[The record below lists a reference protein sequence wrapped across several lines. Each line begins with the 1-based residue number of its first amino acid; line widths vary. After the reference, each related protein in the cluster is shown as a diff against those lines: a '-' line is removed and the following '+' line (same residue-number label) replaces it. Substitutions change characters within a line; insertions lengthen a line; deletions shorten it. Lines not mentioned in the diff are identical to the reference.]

1 MSELNQ
7 YGKVKKGGLKLKGG
21 LSLSHDKTKKKKKK
35 KKKKRKR
42 NEEEDVKKNSDKTN
56 VRKDDRTPA
65 EIEYDEKNEARE
77 LERLKKMAKLTHRET
92 IDQYNNYLAS
102 LSEHHDVPKVGN
114 AGMG

>member
-1 MSELNQ
+1 MSE
-7 YGKVKKGGLKLKGG
+7 YGKVKKGGLVLKGG
-21 LSLSHDKTKKKKKK
+21 LSLSGKKKKKKK

-42 NEEEDVKKNSDKTN
+42 EEDLLDSDNTDDNNVKDS
-56 VRKDDRTPA
+56 RTKA
-65 EIEYDEKNEARE
+65 EREYDEKNKMRE
-77 LERLKKMAKLTHRET
+77 LERLKKVAKLTHRET

>member
-42 NEEEDVKKNSDKTN
+42 NEEEDVKKK
-56 VRKDDRTPA
+56 
-65 EIEYDEKNEARE
+65 
-77 LERLKKMAKLTHRET
+77 
-92 IDQYNNYLAS
+92 
-102 LSEHHDVPKVGN
+102 
-114 AGMG
+114 

>member
-65 EIEYDEKNEARE
+65 EKEYDEKNEARE

>member
-1 MSELNQ
+1 MSE
-7 YGKVKKGGLKLKGG
+7 YGKVKQGGLVLKGG
-21 LSLSHDKTKKKKKK
+21 LSLSGKKKMKKKKK

-42 NEEEDVKKNSDKTN
+42 EEDLLDSDNADDNNVKDSRTN
-56 VRKDDRTPA
+56 A
-65 EIEYDEKNEARE
+65 ERDYDEKNKLRE

>member
-1 MSELNQ
+1 MNSEDNFETYLYVSNE
-7 YGKVKKGGLKLKGG
+7 KFSILVK
-21 LSLSHDKTKKKKKK
+21 
-35 KKKKRKR
+35 
-42 NEEEDVKKNSDKTN
+42 KKNSDKTN

-65 EIEYDEKNEARE
+65 EKEYDEKNEARE

>member
-1 MSELNQ
+1 MSE
-7 YGKVKKGGLKLKGG
+7 YGNVKKGGLKLKGG
-21 LSLSHDKTKKKKKK
+21 LSISGKKMKKKK

-42 NEEEDVKKNSDKTN
+42 EEDLPDGDNTDGNNVKDS
-56 VRKDDRTPA
+56 RTEA
-65 EIEYDEKNEARE
+65 ERNYDEKNRLRE
-77 LERLKKMAKLTHRET
+77 LERLKKVAKLTHRET

>member
-1 MSELNQ
+1 MFSFRDQSESKQ
-7 YGKVKKGGLKLKGG
+7 ESVSKKVYL
-21 LSLSHDKTKKKKKK
+21 
-35 KKKKRKR
+35 
-42 NEEEDVKKNSDKTN
+42 DV
-56 VRKDDRTPA
+56 P
-65 EIEYDEKNEARE
+65 YDEKNEARE